1 MSAKWQRE
9 SDRYVRDKMN
19 LLVTGAWSDGKNCI
33 SELEAMGHSVCFMQF
48 EKDDLPCPY
57 DWVEGVICNGLF
69 LTHPIEKFPNL
80 RYIQLTS
87 AGFDRVD
94 MDYVKAHG
102 IEIHNARGVYS
113 IPMAE
118 FALCGVLQL
127 YKQAAFFR
135 ENQKQ
140 HLWEK
145 HRGLMELA
153 DKTVL
158 IVGCGSVGN
167 ECAKRFKAFD
177 CKIIGVDLYPREDS
191 LYSEI
196 LPLDKLNEALTQ
208 ADIVVLTLPL
218 TEQTKHLMDEE
229 RFSLMKDG
237 AALVNIARGAI
248 IDTNSLLNHIDRLTG
263 AVLDVFEEEPLST
276 DSSLWNKQNIIL
288 TPHNSFV
295 GEGNGER
302 LRSIIFDNLR

>member
-1 MSAKWQRE
+1 M
-9 SDRYVRDKMN
+9 MN

-33 SELEAMGHSVCFMQF
+33 SELEAMGHNVTFMQY
-48 EKDDLPCPY
+48 EKDALPCDY
-57 DWVEGVICNGLF
+57 EWVEGVICNGLF
-69 LTHPIEKFPNL
+69 LSHPIEKFINL
-80 RYIQLTS
+80 KYIQLTS

-94 MDYVKAHG
+94 MNYVKAHN

-118 FALCGVLQL
+118 FAVCGVLQL

-145 HRGLMELA
+145 HRGLLELA
-153 DKTVL
+153 GKNVL

-177 CKIIGVDLYPREDS
+177 CTITGVDLYPREDS
-191 LYSEI
+191 LYNEM
-196 LPLDKLNEALTQ
+196 LPLDKLDEALSQT
-208 ADIVVLTLPL
+208 DVVVLTLPL
-218 TEQTKHLMDEE
+218 TEQTRHLIDESKLS
-229 RFSLMKDG
+229 FMKDG
-237 AALVNIARGAI
+237 ATLVNIARGAI
-248 IDTNSLLNHIDRLTG
+248 IDTNALQNHIDRFTG
-263 AVLDVFEEEPLST
+263 AVLDVFEEEPLNENST
-276 DSSLWNKQNIIL
+276 LWSKQNIIL

-295 GEGNGER
+295 GEENGER
-302 LRSIIFDNLR
+302 LKGIIIQSIRRESNVN

>member
-1 MSAKWQRE
+1 
-9 SDRYVRDKMN
+9 MN
-19 LLVTGAWSDGKNCI
+19 LLVTGAWFDGKNCI
-33 SELEAMGHSVCFMQF
+33 AELETMGHTVTFMQY
-48 EKDDLPCPY
+48 EKDELPCSY
-57 DWVEGVICNGLF
+57 EWVEGVICNGLF
-69 LTHPIEKFPNL
+69 LTHPIEKFTNL

-94 MDYVKAHG
+94 MDYVKSHG

-135 ENQKQ
+135 ENQRK

-145 HRGLMELA
+145 HRDLLELSG
-153 DKTVL
+153 KKVL

-177 CKIIGVDLYPREDS
+177 CSITGVDLFPREDN
-191 LYSEI
+191 LYSEM
-196 LPLDKLNEALTQ
+196 LPLDKLDNALKQ

-218 TEQTKHLMDEE
+218 TEQTKYLIDN
-229 RFSLMKDG
+229 RKLSLMKDG
-237 AALVNIARGAI
+237 ATLVNISRGAI
-248 IDTNSLLNHIDRLTG
+248 VDTEALLNHIDRFTG
-263 AVLDVFEEEPLST
+263 AVLDVFEEEPLNENSP
-276 DSSLWNKQNIIL
+276 LWDKPNIIL

-295 GEGNGER
+295 GEGNMER
-302 LRSIIFDNLR
+302 LRKIIVSNLKELS

>member
-1 MSAKWQRE
+1 
-9 SDRYVRDKMN
+9 MN

-33 SELEAMGHSVCFMQF
+33 TELETMGHTVVFMQY
-48 EKDDLPCPY
+48 EKDELPCSY
-57 DWVEGVICNGLF
+57 EWVEGVVCNGLF
-69 LTHPIEKFPNL
+69 LSHPIEKFTNL

-118 FALCGVLQL
+118 FALSGVLQL

-135 ENQKQ
+135 ENQKR

-145 HRGLMELA
+145 HRGLLELA
-153 DKTVL
+153 GKKVL

-167 ECAKRFKAFD
+167 ECAKRFAAFG
-177 CKIIGVDLYPREDS
+177 CEVTGVDLYPREDS
-191 LYSEI
+191 LYSKI
-196 LPLDKLNEALTQ
+196 LPLDKLDDMLIT

-218 TEQTKHLMDEE
+218 SEQTRHLMNDNKL
-229 RFSLMKDG
+229 SLLKDG
-237 AALVNIARGAI
+237 AVLVNIARGAI
-248 IDTNSLLNHIDRLTG
+248 VDTEALIKHIDRLGG
-263 AVLDVFEEEPLST
+263 AVLDVFEEEPLIDNSP
-276 DSSLWNKQNIIL
+276 LWDKPNVIL

-295 GEGNGER
+295 GDNVNNR
-302 LRSIIFDNLR
+302 LKNLILNNLWRVRYE

>member
-1 MSAKWQRE
+1 
-9 SDRYVRDKMN
+9 MN

-33 SELEAMGHSVCFMQF
+33 TELEVMGHTVVFMQY
-48 EKDDLPCPY
+48 EKDELPCSY
-57 DWVEGVICNGLF
+57 EWVEGVVCNGLF
-69 LTHPIEKFPNL
+69 LSHPIEKFTNL

-87 AGFDRVD
+87 AGFDRVN
-94 MDYVKAHG
+94 MDYVKAHN

-118 FALCGVLQL
+118 FAVCGVLQL

-145 HRGLMELA
+145 HRGLLELSG
-153 DKTVL
+153 KKVL
-158 IVGCGSVGN
+158 IAGCGSVGN
-167 ECAKRFKAFD
+167 ECAKRFAAFG
-177 CKIIGVDLYPREDS
+177 CEVTGVDLYPREDS
-191 LYSEI
+191 LYSKV
-196 LPLDKLNEALTQ
+196 LPLDKLDDTLIT

-218 TEQTKHLMDEE
+218 SEQTRHLMNDNKL
-229 RFSLMKDG
+229 SLLKDG
-237 AALVNIARGAI
+237 AVLINIARGAI
-248 IDTNSLLNHIDRLTG
+248 VDTEALIKHIDRLGG
-263 AVLDVFEEEPLST
+263 AVLDVFEEEPLIDNSPF
-276 DSSLWNKQNIIL
+276 WGKPNVIL

-302 LRSIIFDNLR
+302 LRENISTNLEVSL

>member
-1 MSAKWQRE
+1 
-9 SDRYVRDKMN
+9 MN

-69 LTHPIEKFPNL
+69 LTHPIERFSNL
-80 RYIQLTS
+80 RYIHLTS

-153 DKTVL
+153 GKTVL

-177 CKIIGVDLYPREDS
+177 CKIIGVDLFPREDS
-191 LYSEI
+191 LYSKI
-196 LPLDKLNEALTQ
+196 LSLDKLDEALTQ

-218 TEQTKHLMDEE
+218 TEQTRHLMDEE
-229 RFSLMKDG
+229 RFSLLKDG
-237 AALVNIARGAI
+237 ATLVNISRGAI
-248 IDTNSLLNHIDRLTG
+248 FDTNALLNHIDRLTG
-263 AVLDVFEEEPLST
+263 AVLDVFEEEPLSE
-276 DSSLWNKQNIIL
+276 DSPLWDKQNIIL

-302 LRSIIFDNLR
+302 LRTVMFNSLEM

>member
-1 MSAKWQRE
+1 
-9 SDRYVRDKMN
+9 MN

-33 SELEAMGHSVCFMQF
+33 TELEAMGHNVLFMQY
-48 EKDDLPCPY
+48 EKDELPCSY
-57 DWVEGVICNGLF
+57 EWVEGVVCNGLF
-69 LTHPIEKFPNL
+69 LSHPIGKFTNL

-118 FALCGVLQL
+118 FALSGVLQL

-135 ENQKQ
+135 ENQKR

-145 HRGLMELA
+145 HRGLLELA
-153 DKTVL
+153 GKKVL
-158 IVGCGSVGN
+158 VVGCGSVGN
-167 ECAKRFKAFD
+167 ECAKRFAAFG
-177 CKIIGVDLYPREDS
+177 CEVTGVDLYPREDS
-191 LYSEI
+191 LYSKI
-196 LPLDKLNEALTQ
+196 LPLDKLDDMLIT

-218 TEQTKHLMDEE
+218 SEQTRHLMNDNKL
-229 RFSLMKDG
+229 SLLKDG
-237 AALVNIARGAI
+237 AVLVNIARGAI
-248 IDTNSLLNHIDRLTG
+248 VDTEALIKHIDRLGG
-263 AVLDVFEEEPLST
+263 AVLDVFEEEPLI
-276 DSSLWNKQNIIL
+276 DNCQLWDKPNVIL

-302 LRSIIFDNLR
+302 LRENISTNLEVSL

>member
-1 MSAKWQRE
+1 
-9 SDRYVRDKMN
+9 
-19 LLVTGAWSDGKNCI
+19 
-33 SELEAMGHSVCFMQF
+33 
-48 EKDDLPCPY
+48 
-57 DWVEGVICNGLF
+57 
-69 LTHPIEKFPNL
+69 
-80 RYIQLTS
+80 
-87 AGFDRVD
+87 

-118 FALCGVLQL
+118 FALSSVLQL

-135 ENQKQ
+135 ENQKR

-145 HRGLMELA
+145 HRGLLELSG
-153 DKTVL
+153 KNVL

-167 ECAKRFKAFD
+167 ECTKRFKAFD
-177 CKIIGVDLYPREDS
+177 CNITGVDLFPREDS

-196 LPLDKLNEALTQ
+196 LPLEKLDATLKT

-218 TEQTKHLMDEE
+218 TEQTRHLINDS
-229 RFSLMKDG
+229 RFSLLKDG
-237 AALVNIARGAI
+237 AVLVNIARGAVV
-248 IDTNSLLNHIDRLTG
+248 DTEALIKHIDRLGG
-263 AVLDVFEEEPLST
+263 AVLDVFEEEPLIDNSPF
-276 DSSLWNKQNIIL
+276 WGKPNVIL

-302 LRSIIFDNLR
+302 LRENIIKNLEVYQ

>member
-1 MSAKWQRE
+1 
-9 SDRYVRDKMN
+9 MN
-19 LLVTGAWSDGKNCI
+19 LLVTGAWSDGKNHI
-33 SELEAMGHSVCFMQF
+33 AELEAMGHNVTFMQY
-48 EKDDLPCPY
+48 EKDELPCSY
-57 DWVEGVICNGLF
+57 EWVEGVICNGLF
-69 LTHPIEKFPNL
+69 LTHPIEKFTNL

-94 MDYVKAHG
+94 MDYVKSHG

-127 YKQAAFFR
+127 YKQAEFFR
-135 ENQKQ
+135 ENQRN

-145 HRGLMELA
+145 HRGLLELSG
-153 DKTVL
+153 KNVL

-177 CKIIGVDLYPREDS
+177 CKVTGVDLLPREDS
-191 LYSEI
+191 LYIEM
-196 LPLDKLNEALTQ
+196 LPFDKLDNALKQ

-218 TEQTKHLMDEE
+218 TEQTKYLIDNSKL
-229 RFSLMKDG
+229 SLMKDG
-237 AALVNIARGAI
+237 ATLVNIARGAI
-248 IDTNSLLNHIDRLTG
+248 VNTDALLNHIDRFTG
-263 AVLDVFEEEPLST
+263 VVLDVFEEEPLNENSP
-276 DSSLWNKQNIIL
+276 LWDKPNIIL

-302 LRSIIFDNLR
+302 LRELVINYLKG

>member
-1 MSAKWQRE
+1 
-9 SDRYVRDKMN
+9 MN
-19 LLVTGAWSDGKNCI
+19 LLVTGAWPDGKNCI
-33 SELEAMGHSVCFMQF
+33 AELEAMGHTVTFMQY
-48 EKDDLPCPY
+48 EKDELPCSY
-57 DWVEGVICNGLF
+57 EWVEGVICNGLF
-69 LTHPIEKFPNL
+69 LTHPIEQFTNL

-135 ENQKQ
+135 ENQRN

-145 HRGLMELA
+145 HRGLLELA
-153 DKTVL
+153 GKNVL

-177 CKIIGVDLYPREDS
+177 CSITGVDLFPREDN
-191 LYSEI
+191 LYSEM
-196 LPLDKLNEALTQ
+196 LPLDKLDNALKQ

-218 TEQTKHLMDEE
+218 TEQTKHLIDNSTL
-229 RFSLMKDG
+229 SLMKDG
-237 AALVNIARGAI
+237 ATLVNIARGAI
-248 IDTNSLLNHIDRLTG
+248 VDTEALLNHIDRFTG
-263 AVLDVFEEEPLST
+263 AVLDVFEEEPLNENSP
-276 DSSLWNKQNIIL
+276 LWDKQNIIL
-288 TPHNSFV
+288 TPHNSFI
-295 GEGNGER
+295 GEGNG
-302 LRSIIFDNLR
+302 

>member
-1 MSAKWQRE
+1 
-9 SDRYVRDKMN
+9 MN

-33 SELEAMGHSVCFMQF
+33 SKLEAMGHSVCFMQF

-69 LTHPIEKFPNL
+69 LTHPIEKFTNL

-177 CKIIGVDLYPREDS
+177 CKIIGVDLFPREDS
-191 LYSEI
+191 MYSEI
-196 LPLDKLNEALTQ
+196 LPLDKLDEALTQ

-218 TEQTKHLMDEE
+218 TEQTKHLMNEE
-229 RFSLMKDG
+229 RFSLLKDG
-237 AALVNIARGAI
+237 ATLVNIARGAI
-248 IDTNSLLNHIDRLTG
+248 IDTNALLNHIDRLTG

-276 DSSLWNKQNIIL
+276 ISPLWDKQNIIL

-295 GEGNGER
+295 SDQCAER
-302 LRSIIFDNLR
+302 LTDFTLSFWRIKKW

>member
-1 MSAKWQRE
+1 
-9 SDRYVRDKMN
+9 MN

-33 SELEAMGHSVCFMQF
+33 SELEETGHTVIFLQY
-48 EKDDLPCPY
+48 EKDELPCPY

-69 LTHPIEKFPNL
+69 LSHPIEMFSNL

-94 MDYVKAHG
+94 MAYVKAHH

-135 ENQKQ
+135 ENQQQ

-145 HRGLMELA
+145 HRGLLELSG
-153 DKTVL
+153 KNVL

-167 ECAKRFKAFD
+167 ECAKRFKAFA
-177 CKIIGVDLYPREDS
+177 CKVTGVDLFPREDS

-196 LPLDKLNEALTQ
+196 LALDKLDDALKT
-208 ADIVVLTLPL
+208 ADIVILTLPL
-218 TEQTKHLMDEE
+218 TEQTRYLINDS
-229 RFSLMKDG
+229 RLSLLKDG
-237 AALVNIARGAI
+237 AVLVNIARGAI
-248 IDTNSLLNHIDRLTG
+248 VDTDALLKHIDRLGG
-263 AVLDVFEEEPLST
+263 AVLDVFEEEPLDKEST
-276 DSSLWNKQNIIL
+276 LWDKSNVII

-302 LRSIIFDNLR
+302 LKAIIFKNIER

>member
-1 MSAKWQRE
+1 
-9 SDRYVRDKMN
+9 MN

-33 SELEAMGHSVCFMQF
+33 AELETMGHTVTFMQY
-48 EKDDLPCPY
+48 EKDELPCSY
-57 DWVEGVICNGLF
+57 EWVEGVICNGLF
-69 LTHPIEKFPNL
+69 LTHPIEQFTNL

-94 MDYVKAHG
+94 MDYVKSHG

-135 ENQKQ
+135 ENQRK

-145 HRGLMELA
+145 HRGLLELA
-153 DKTVL
+153 GKKVL
-158 IVGCGSVGN
+158 VVGCGSVGN

-177 CKIIGVDLYPREDS
+177 CRVTGVDLIPREDS
-191 LYSEI
+191 LYSEM
-196 LPLDKLNEALTQ
+196 LPLDKLDNALKQ

-218 TEQTKHLMDEE
+218 TEQTKYLIDNSKL
-229 RFSLMKDG
+229 SLMKDG
-237 AALVNIARGAI
+237 ATLVNIARGAI
-248 IDTNSLLNHIDRLTG
+248 VNTDALLNHIDRFTG
-263 AVLDVFEEEPLST
+263 AVLDVFEEEPLNENSP
-276 DSSLWNKQNIIL
+276 LWDKPNIIL

-295 GEGNGER
+295 GEGNGGR
-302 LRSIIFDNLR
+302 LRKIIVSNLKELS

>member
-1 MSAKWQRE
+1 
-9 SDRYVRDKMN
+9 MN

-33 SELEAMGHSVCFMQF
+33 TELEAMGHTVVFMQY
-48 EKDDLPCPY
+48 EKDELPCSY
-57 DWVEGVICNGLF
+57 EWVEGVVCNGLF
-69 LTHPIEKFPNL
+69 LSHPIEKFTNL

-118 FALCGVLQL
+118 FALSGVLQL

-135 ENQKQ
+135 ENQKR

-145 HRGLMELA
+145 HRGLLELA
-153 DKTVL
+153 GKKVL
-158 IVGCGSVGN
+158 VVGCGSVGN
-167 ECAKRFKAFD
+167 ECAKRFAAFG
-177 CKIIGVDLYPREDS
+177 CEVTGVDLYPREDS
-191 LYSEI
+191 LYSKI
-196 LPLDKLNEALTQ
+196 LPLDKLDDMLIT

-218 TEQTKHLMDEE
+218 SEQTRHLMNDNKL
-229 RFSLMKDG
+229 SLLKDG
-237 AALVNIARGAI
+237 AVLVNIARGAI
-248 IDTNSLLNHIDRLTG
+248 VDTEALIKHIDRLGG
-263 AVLDVFEEEPLST
+263 AVLDVFEEEPLIDNSP
-276 DSSLWNKQNIIL
+276 LWDKPNVIL

-295 GEGNGER
+295 GDNVNNR
-302 LRSIIFDNLR
+302 LKNLILNNLWRVRYE

>member
-1 MSAKWQRE
+1 
-9 SDRYVRDKMN
+9 MN

-33 SELEAMGHSVCFMQF
+33 TELEVMGHTVVFMQY
-48 EKDDLPCPY
+48 EKDELHCSY
-57 DWVEGVICNGLF
+57 EWVEGVVCNGLF
-69 LTHPIEKFPNL
+69 LSHPIEKFTNL

-118 FALCGVLQL
+118 FALSGVLQL

-135 ENQKQ
+135 ENQKR

-145 HRGLMELA
+145 HRGLLELA
-153 DKTVL
+153 GKKVL
-158 IVGCGSVGN
+158 IAGCGSVGN
-167 ECAKRFKAFD
+167 ECTKRFKAFD
-177 CKIIGVDLYPREDS
+177 CNITGVDLFPREDS

-196 LPLDKLNEALTQ
+196 LPLEKLDATLKT

-218 TEQTKHLMDEE
+218 TEQTRHLINDS
-229 RFSLMKDG
+229 RFSLLKDG
-237 AALVNIARGAI
+237 AVLVNIARGAVV
-248 IDTNSLLNHIDRLTG
+248 DTEALIKHIDRLGG
-263 AVLDVFEEEPLST
+263 AVLDVFEEEPLIDNSP
-276 DSSLWNKQNIIL
+276 LWDKPNVIL

-302 LRSIIFDNLR
+302 LRENISTNLEVSL

>member
-1 MSAKWQRE
+1 
-9 SDRYVRDKMN
+9 MN

-33 SELEAMGHSVCFMQF
+33 TELEAKGHNVLLMHY
-48 EKDDLPCPY
+48 EKDELPCSY
-57 DWVEGVICNGLF
+57 EWVEGVVCNGLF
-69 LTHPIEKFPNL
+69 LSHPIGKFTNL

-118 FALCGVLQL
+118 FALSGVLQL

-135 ENQKQ
+135 ENQKR

-145 HRGLMELA
+145 HRGLLELA
-153 DKTVL
+153 GKKVL

-167 ECAKRFKAFD
+167 ECAKRFAAFG
-177 CKIIGVDLYPREDS
+177 CEVTGVDLYPREDS
-191 LYSEI
+191 LYSKI
-196 LPLDKLNEALTQ
+196 LPLDKLDDMLIT

-218 TEQTKHLMDEE
+218 SEQTRHLMNDNKL
-229 RFSLMKDG
+229 SLLKDG
-237 AALVNIARGAI
+237 AVLVNIARGAI
-248 IDTNSLLNHIDRLTG
+248 VDTEALIKHIDRLGG
-263 AVLDVFEEEPLST
+263 AVLDVFEEEPLIDNSP
-276 DSSLWNKQNIIL
+276 LWDKPNVIL

-295 GEGNGER
+295 GDNVNNR
-302 LRSIIFDNLR
+302 LKNLILNNLWRVRYE

>member
-1 MSAKWQRE
+1 
-9 SDRYVRDKMN
+9 MN

-33 SELEAMGHSVCFMQF
+33 AELEAMGHTVTFMQY
-48 EKDDLPCPY
+48 EKDELPCSY
-57 DWVEGVICNGLF
+57 DWAEGVICNGLF
-69 LTHPIEKFPNL
+69 LTHPIEQFTNL

-94 MDYVKAHG
+94 MDYVKVHG

-135 ENQKQ
+135 ENQRN

-145 HRGLMELA
+145 HRGLLELA
-153 DKTVL
+153 GKNVL

-177 CKIIGVDLYPREDS
+177 CSMTGVDLLPREDS
-191 LYSEI
+191 LYSEM
-196 LPLDKLNEALTQ
+196 LPLDKLDNALEQ
-208 ADIVVLTLPL
+208 ADIIVLTLPL
-218 TEQTKHLMDEE
+218 TEQTRHLIDN
-229 RFSLMKDG
+229 RKLSLMKDG
-237 AALVNIARGAI
+237 ATLINIARGAI
-248 IDTNSLLNHIDRLTG
+248 VDTKALLNHIDRFTG
-263 AVLDVFEEEPLST
+263 AVLDVFEEEPLNENSP
-276 DSSLWNKQNIIL
+276 LWDKPNIIL

-295 GEGNGER
+295 GERNRER
-302 LRSIIFDNLR
+302 LKEFIVSNLKELS